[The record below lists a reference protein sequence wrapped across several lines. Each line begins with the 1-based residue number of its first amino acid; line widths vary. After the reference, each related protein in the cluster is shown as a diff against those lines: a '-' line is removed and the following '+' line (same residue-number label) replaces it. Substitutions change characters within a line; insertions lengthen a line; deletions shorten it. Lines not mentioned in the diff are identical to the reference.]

1 MNAPSRRSAL
11 HGAVIVGLLATLVSL
26 ARAWHEPGWS
36 TDFDQF
42 HAAANA
48 LLRGENPYGAVGPDG
63 TFQWDWP
70 LFYPL
75 PAVLFIIP
83 FAWLPVVAGRVAFAA
98 VSGAV
103 LGYAIGRDGYWRLPL
118 CLSAAFLVAITRSQW
133 SPLVTAAFFLPW
145 AGIFLAAKPNVAA
158 AVVAGVRSWRHFAW
172 LAGLGAALVAAS
184 LVVNPTWPL
193 EWIRALLTK
202 QFVSAPVT
210 NPGGFLVLLALL
222 RWRRAE
228 ARILVALACVPQTP
242 SVYDLLPL
250 FVVAVTLR
258 QVTVLSLLTTALL
271 LVIVILGPFP
281 TFNDYAHMLE
291 RWAVFVVYLPVT
303 LLVLQRPNVWV
314 DEPAAPRPVV
324 AGWRARVEALPRVD
338 AMLLALL
345 AASATLLVW
354 VTLATERL

>member
-1 MNAPSRRSAL
+1 MTSPARRQAL
-11 HGAVIVGLLATLVSL
+11 LGAAVVGGLATLLAL
-26 ARAWHEPGWS
+26 ARALHEPGWS

-48 LLRGENPYGAVGPDG
+48 LLRGESPYGAVGPDG
-63 TFQWDWP
+63 SFQWDWP

-75 PAVLFIIP
+75 PAVLFVVP
-83 FAWLPVVAGRVAFAA
+83 FAWLPVAAGRVAFAA

-103 LGYAIGRDGYWRLPL
+103 LGYAIGRDGAWRLPM
-118 CLSAAFLVAITRSQW
+118 CLSAAFLVAIARSQW

-158 AVVAGVRSWRHFAW
+158 AVLAGVRTWRHLAW
-172 LAGLGAALVAAS
+172 LAGVGAVLVAAS
-184 LVVNPTWPL
+184 LVVNPAWPV
-193 EWIRALLTK
+193 EWIRALMTK

-210 NPGGFLVLLALL
+210 NPAGFLILLALL

-228 ARILVALACVPQTP
+228 ARILVVLACVPQTP

-250 FVVAVTLR
+250 FVVAATLR

-271 LVIVILGPFP
+271 LVIVFLGPFP

-291 RWAVFVVYLPVT
+291 RWAVFVVYLPAV
-303 LLVLQRPNVWV
+303 LMVLQRPNTWTGV
-314 DEPAAPRPVV
+314 EPAPATGHP
-324 AGWRARVEALPRVD
+324 GWRERVAALPRLD
-338 AMLLALL
+338 AWLLTMLGTS
-345 AASATLLVW
+345 AALLVW
-354 VTLATERL
+354 ATLTTERL